1 MLDIF
6 AWNLFSL
13 NQLIISAF
21 LNVWIK
27 WKLSPISDLF
37 AATLPHQDFF
47 TIDKETWV
55 SFIIHPTP
63 QCIKLKQHS
72 YPCLLSLILG
82 QGVVCKH
89 CSHCQS
95 YIQVKRCSAII
106 IPAAVQTDSSRK
118 ADEGSTELLTFHSPV
133 SLVILRL
140 FFFTDKPSQLQLK
153 NIWKGDVRLDLYE
166 PAVQHWN
173 TSPYQSAS
181 YITADF
187 ELFWHFRKHHFHKV
201 WSMYI

>member
-27 WKLSPISDLF
+27 WKLNPISDLF

-47 TIDKETWV
+47 TIDKKTWV

-63 QCIKLKQHS
+63 QCIKLKQNS

-82 QGVVCKH
+82 QGVVC
-89 CSHCQS
+89 
-95 YIQVKRCSAII
+95 
-106 IPAAVQTDSSRK
+106 
-118 ADEGSTELLTFHSPV
+118 
-133 SLVILRL
+133 
-140 FFFTDKPSQLQLK
+140 
-153 NIWKGDVRLDLYE
+153 
-166 PAVQHWN
+166 
-173 TSPYQSAS
+173 
-181 YITADF
+181 
-187 ELFWHFRKHHFHKV
+187 
-201 WSMYI
+201 